1 MSDFRQTASEN
12 CRIMKTMPVESYQ
25 LRPID
30 PGTADT
36 FRAVGGAIDVA
47 TEYPGYP
54 CRQCLR
60 DAEVGDELLLVSHD
74 HFTKDTP
81 YRSPSPIF
89 LHREPCTPP
98 EDLHE
103 LPTQLTER
111 QLSVRS
117 FDSDEM
123 MIDATVIDGH
133 DLHAT
138 IGRFFTAPQSHSI
151 HVHNATRG
159 CWAVTIQRT

>member
-1 MSDFRQTASEN
+1 MMES
-12 CRIMKTMPVESYQ
+12 MPTQNYR

-30 PGTADT
+30 PAAADALRASGGT
-36 FRAVGGAIDVA
+36 VHVA
-47 TEYPGYP
+47 TEHPGFP

-74 HFTKDTP
+74 PFTSDTP
-81 YRSPSPIF
+81 YRSASPIF
-89 LHREPCTPP
+89 LHRDPCVPP

-117 FDSDEM
+117 FDPDEV

-133 DLHAT
+133 HLQAT
-138 IGRFFTAPQSHSI
+138 IGLFFTARQSHSI

-159 CWAVTIQRT
+159 CWAVTIERA

>member
-1 MSDFRQTASEN
+1 
-12 CRIMKTMPVESYQ
+12 MPTQNYR

-30 PGTADT
+30 PAATDALRASGGT
-36 FRAVGGAIDVA
+36 VHVA
-47 TEYPGYP
+47 TEQPGFP

-74 HFTKDTP
+74 PFTADTP
-81 YRSPSPIF
+81 YRSASPIF
-89 LHREPCTPP
+89 LHRDPCVPP
-98 EDLHE
+98 QDLYE

-117 FDSDEM
+117 FDPDEI

-133 DLHAT
+133 HLQAT
-138 IGRFFTAPQSHSI
+138 IGLFFTAQQSHSI

-159 CWAVTIQRT
+159 CWAVTIERA